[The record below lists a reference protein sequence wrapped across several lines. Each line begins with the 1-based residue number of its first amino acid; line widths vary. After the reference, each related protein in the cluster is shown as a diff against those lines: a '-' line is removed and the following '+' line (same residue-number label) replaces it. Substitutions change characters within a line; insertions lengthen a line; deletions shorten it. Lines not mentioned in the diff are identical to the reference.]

1 MNQTQTQ
8 TLKYSDIDSERAGKL
23 AQSLHIKKDEIQLV
37 RKFYTVEK
45 SDVVEDERSIVA
57 RVSTKDRDRDGEIVE
72 PKGIDVKA
80 YQRNPVLL
88 WSHRYADPPIG
99 KALWT
104 KADDDGMIAKFQF
117 ANTQFAEEIYQLYKG
132 GYLNAFSI
140 GFISNEFDTDEKIHK
155 KINLL
160 EVSAVPVPANENAV
174 VIQEAFQKGIFKSAQ
189 LQKDLDIV
197 VEPDES
203 VETVGDLIEE
213 KFAEAETEEPITV
226 EDEVVAEPDDHA
238 DLVERIEMV
247 EKELAEQKEGRVLS
261 TANRALV
268 KNVLDAIEAVREP
281 LQKLYDATDPT
292 PREESVESAERS
304 VTIEADTKAAPAPP
318 SDERLAEIVAAAL
331 DKRLGDMDMSG
342 VVAKALRVLRG
353 KCD

>member
-197 VEPDES
+197 VEPDDLKA
-203 VETVGDLIEE
+203 VAPTVPKEICLDSLGVMLFLNKLLVADAVDHVVVRDRVQPRVVQAIL
-213 KFAEAETEEPITV
+213 AV
-226 EDEVVAEPDDHA
+226 EDAVRIAELTACLTFGIGILDREPTYRRSA
-238 DLVERIEMV
+238 LG
-247 EKELAEQKEGRVLS
+247 KEGY
-261 TANRALV
+261 ALFDQFTGYCQTC
-268 KNVLDAIEAVREP
+268 LALAVQP
-281 LQKLYDATDPT
+281 
-292 PREESVESAERS
+292 
-304 VTIEADTKAAPAPP
+304 
-318 SDERLAEIVAAAL
+318 
-331 DKRLGDMDMSG
+331 
-342 VVAKALRVLRG
+342 
-353 KCD
+353 